1 MTVRWRIE
9 HLGEV
14 ASTSDAVRERGRA
27 GEAEGLVIVAVT
39 QTAGRGRGE
48 KGWVSPTGG
57 LWFSL
62 LLRPRLDASD
72 ADLIARM
79 VPVALH
85 PVLDRYVPTKV
96 KPPNDLYTRGLKYGG
111 VLVETELRSGR
122 VVYAVVGVGI
132 NVNFERERLPAELAQ
147 TATTVLSETGR
158 RHPLDTLMG
167 ELLGS
172 LAEVYELL
180 KRDPIEI
187 ADRYL
192 ALVAM
197 FGERVG
203 PAAPPGAAW

>member
-197 FGERVG
+197 FGERV
-203 PAAPPGAAW
+203 